1 MRGELVGINTGIF
14 SQSGGYQGIGFAIP
28 SNLARHMVDDL
39 MKYGEVHR
47 GTIGGI
53 VTIDK
58 LTAQAAEELGVN
70 STSGAVVTRMQRASA
85 AYDVGIRP
93 GDVIVRFNNTTIE
106 DPSQLYRLVAD
117 ARIGADATLRV
128 LRNGRTMD
136 FKVPIV
142 SDSRGRR

>member
-1 MRGELVGINTGIF
+1 
-14 SQSGGYQGIGFAIP
+14 
-28 SNLARHMVDDL
+28 MVDDL

-53 VTIDK
+53 VTIDR
-58 LTAQAAEELGVN
+58 LTPQTAEELGVN
-70 STSGAVVTRMQRASA
+70 STSGAVVTKMQRASA

-93 GDVIVRFNNTTIE
+93 GDVIVRFNSTAIE

-117 ARIGADATLRV
+117 ARVGSDATIRV
-128 LRNGRTMD
+128 LRSGRSMD

-142 SDSRGRR
+142 SDSRGRP